1 MNNWNKR
8 QNTKTGPISPKVKR
22 GKSTKRPFSR
32 CNAVLCLSCLSKQLN
47 RVQRDAKN
55 RKTQTSNSG
64 FDAFV
69 IETHLH
75 HRSLRHSSQIC
86 IVRLADTIAVS
97 KFGHSRRAAAR
108 GNLTVLRRWS
118 GVIALQSWHLNIVLI
133 EFEVVIWDQCR
144 SFVGCMKVAIE
155 AGESVPCPRLR
166 SLEPTDISG
175 IYKN

>member
-1 MNNWNKR
+1 VNNWSQR
-8 QNTKTGPISPKVKR
+8 QIAKVGSNWPKVED
-22 GKSTKRPFSR
+22 GKSTQWPYSR
-32 CNAVLCLSCLSKQLN
+32 RIAVRCLFYFSKQPN

-69 IETHLH
+69 IETHLL

-97 KFGHSRRAAAR
+97 MFGRSRRAAAR

-118 GVIALQSWHLNIVLI
+118 GVISLQSWHLNIVVI
-133 EFEVVIWDQCR
+133 EFEVVIWDQRR
-144 SFVGCMKVAIE
+144 SFGGCTKVTIE
-155 AGESVPCPRLR
+155 AGGSDPCTSLR
-166 SLEPTDISG
+166 SLEPTDVTEIC
-175 IYKN
+175 